1 MPNTNL
7 AEYFQMF
14 LNNSLATVYV
24 YSKMKRIRIYSAR
37 FVKNQPTFF
46 RSLELYAIF
55 ELFVLVFTCL
65 GTILCFY
72 PGF

>member
-14 LNNSLATVYV
+14 LNNSLATFYV

-37 FVKNQPTFF
+37 FVKNQPTSF

-65 GTILCFY
+65 GTILGFY